1 MGTHRVKLDAETE
14 KSLARLRKATGLSV
28 SEVLTLGIE
37 ACAKQLPARPYEVYR
52 RLDLGAGGWS
62 RAPAAQVK
70 QAVRKAV
77 RHKLQG

>member
-37 ACAKQLPARPYEVYR
+37 ACAKQL
-52 RLDLGAGGWS
+52 
-62 RAPAAQVK
+62 
-70 QAVRKAV
+70 RKAV